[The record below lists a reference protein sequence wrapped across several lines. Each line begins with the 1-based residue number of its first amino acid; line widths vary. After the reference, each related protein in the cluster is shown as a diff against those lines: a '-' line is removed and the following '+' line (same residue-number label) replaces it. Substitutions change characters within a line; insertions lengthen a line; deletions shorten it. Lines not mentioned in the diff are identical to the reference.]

1 MGRSYLKNLESAP
14 YNPSA
19 VPLVN
24 EYQEQFTQI
33 KNELV
38 ILSNSRKPQVVHHNK
53 MIEAAKGLLLD
64 RKNFHRLIAPNT
76 TDYVVGHYLTMYV
89 PDGTSLPGLNS
100 SVTPYTG
107 GTTGDAATT
116 IVGSGSAL
124 SGTWRSRGAS
134 GTKAEPNDVLHRYYI
149 VQRVS

>member
-1 MGRSYLKNLESAP
+1 MIPTTIARTEI
-14 YNPSA
+14 NP
-19 VPLVN
+19 
-24 EYQEQFTQI
+24 T
-33 KNELV
+33 
-38 ILSNSRKPQVVHHNK
+38 SNIHPATIPTGPTGPTGTVAIDTNTGV
-53 MIEAAKGLLLD
+53 
-64 RKNFHRLIAPNT
+64 T